1 MRMPTSMTGLKRRDP
16 EPTNKN
22 YMNGRTVNLI
32 EKRYAVDAFAAVSAA
47 GLSGGDLACIIL
59 EGSNS
64 EGAFR
69 MGATVVVT
77 IQGYRGTDGSQ
88 K

>member
-1 MRMPTSMTGLKRRDP
+1 MSMPELKRGDP

-22 YMNGRTVNLI
+22 YMYGRTVGLI
-32 EKRYAVDAFAAVSAA
+32 DERYTAGAFAAVSAA
-47 GLSGGDLACIIL
+47 GLSGGDPACIIL
-59 EGSNS
+59 EDSNS
-64 EGAFR
+64 EGSFR
-69 MGATVVVT
+69 MGAPAVVM